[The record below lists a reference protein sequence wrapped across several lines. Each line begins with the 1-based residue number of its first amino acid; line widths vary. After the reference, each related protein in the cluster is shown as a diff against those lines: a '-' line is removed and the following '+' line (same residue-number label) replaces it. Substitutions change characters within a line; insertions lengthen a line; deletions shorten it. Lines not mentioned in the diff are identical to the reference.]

1 MVALG
6 FSPSLKF
13 VMPPLKGKLK
23 SLTGAQVFLIV
34 CFSPFDLY
42 PLAEL
47 AVPDLAESG
56 TNAHISKGRNI

>member
-1 MVALG
+1 
-6 FSPSLKF
+6 
-13 VMPPLKGKLK
+13 MPPLKGKLK